1 MNSSNRNQ
9 EPKIN
14 EKKKRVDRNVII
26 KDINLYDWLLFIA
39 KRGGAFT
46 TLSTLLVP

>member
-1 MNSSNRNQ
+1 MNSSNSNQ

-14 EKKKRVDRNVII
+14 EKNSTNVVRM
-26 KDINLYDWLLFIA
+26 KNINLYDWLLFIA

>member
-14 EKKKRVDRNVII
+14 EKKVSRNVII